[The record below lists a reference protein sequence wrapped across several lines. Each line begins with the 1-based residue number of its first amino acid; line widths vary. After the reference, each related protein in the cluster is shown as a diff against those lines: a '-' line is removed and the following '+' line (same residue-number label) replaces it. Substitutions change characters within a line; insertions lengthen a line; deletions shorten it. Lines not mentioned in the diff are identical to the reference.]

1 MIHPRFQLTWDIS
14 GKKTDIIRFG
24 GGLFTVNPVNYTQL
38 NNIQNSGTKIASID
52 VSTPKIGSP
61 NYVPVPDFVSY
72 RNDPNTA
79 PGLIAGV
86 PAVSTINLN
95 NPNIKMP
102 HVYKA
107 NFSFNKLITQRLR
120 IGVNFMYSHT
130 TNNYTD
136 FDKNLVD
143 MPFFTLDNE
152 AGRSVF
158 VPASSISAK
167 GITNSVISNTISK
180 CG

>member
-1 MIHPRFQLTWDIS
+1 MIQPRFQITWDIS

-143 MPFFTLDNE
+143 QPFFTLDN
-152 AGRSVF
+152 
-158 VPASSISAK
+158 
-167 GITNSVISNTISK
+167 
-180 CG
+180 